1 MSSLWVGLGLGAF
14 VAAQPGPVT
23 LLLVRT
29 VARSRR
35 AAAAALAS
43 AVAIV
48 DLGYA
53 GLGAAGA
60 APLVQV
66 SGVRLLLGLI
76 GAAVLVAIG
85 ARTLWSAWR
94 FRSGLEVPAE
104 VATPRRAFVTG
115 LAATASNPLTIAS
128 WASIFAAASVAGAA
142 STAGGAAALIVGVG
156 IGSLAW
162 GLMLTVGAGVLL
174 RRMGQRW
181 VQWLDA
187 VSGVGL
193 VGFGALLGWRSAD
206 AP

>member
-1 MSSLWVGLGLGAF
+1 MSSLWVGVGLGAF

-29 VARSRR
+29 VARSR
-35 AAAAALAS
+35 AAASALAS

-53 GLGAAGA
+53 SLGAAGA

-66 SGVRLLLGLI
+66 SGVRLLLGLV
-76 GAAVLVAIG
+76 GAAVLIGVG
-85 ARTLWSAWR
+85 ARTLRSAWR
-94 FRSGLEVPAE
+94 YRSGLEVPAE
-104 VATPRRAFVTG
+104 VATPRRAFLTG
-115 LAATASNPLTIAS
+115 FAATASNPLTIAS

-142 STAGGAAALIVGVG
+142 STAAGAAALIVGVG

-162 GLMLTVGAGVLL
+162 GLTLTVGAGVLV
-174 RRMGQRW
+174 RRIGQRW

-187 VSGVGL
+187 VSGAGL
-193 VGFGALLGWRSAD
+193 VGFGGLLGWRSAD